1 MKKLL
6 SVVIALTMILS
17 LVCVAREGVING
29 EDAELTMV
37 VLGDS
42 VASGYRLPDYDDTIA
57 RPRSQLSAA
66 VLLSKE
72 IGYDIIDFTQEGCT
86 AIDILNNVLTESA
99 ENSAKIEAIKNA
111 DLITLSVGNMD
122 IVKLFNRE
130 TPLLNDIMNGNIPDA
145 EAAIELIEIMVGS
158 LDDVTAEIA
167 ENLRLVFI
175 RIRELNPTATIA
187 FQNLYNS
194 CEQLDVD
201 VIKEATR
208 ILTLM
213 LNAQTMKV
221 CLEEDVVFVDVYS
234 VLYAHRDE
242 DLILLD
248 CESLE
253 DLTSGNF
260 EADTHLTV
268 LGHEYVRDA
277 YLIALKLSDS
287 LPRITGTDLKT
298 VYKWSKYSVNKD
310 YASTLPTEIVVNT
323 TRGDFKVAVES
334 WNISDKFN
342 PLMPQNMTF
351 IATPNLDMDTVPAF
365 LESYIDSIGTCI
377 KVGAG
382 SFIKRGDANGD
393 GVADS
398 DDIALIRE
406 HMISGAPIIVDNAD
420 VTKDGKVNTIDLVF
434 LTLMLY
440 KK

>member
-42 VASGYRLPDYDDTIA
+42 VASGYRLPDYDDTIT

-86 AIDILNNVLTESA
+86 AIDILNNVLSESA

-145 EAAIELIEIMVGS
+145 ESAIELIEIMIGS

-298 VYKWSKYSVNKD
+298 VYKWSKYSLNKD
-310 YASTLPTEIVVNT
+310 YVSTLPTEIVVNT

-334 WNISDKFN
+334 WNISDEFN
-342 PLMPQNMTF
+342 PLMPKNMTF

-365 LESYIDSIGTCI
+365 LENSIDSIGTCI
-377 KVGAG
+377 KVGVG

-406 HMISGAPIIVDNAD
+406 HMTSGAPIIVDNAD

-440 KK
+440 K